1 MIYLSI
7 VMNDYQNVLY
17 IKTFISD
24 IVSLNL

>member
-24 IVSLNL
+24 IIR